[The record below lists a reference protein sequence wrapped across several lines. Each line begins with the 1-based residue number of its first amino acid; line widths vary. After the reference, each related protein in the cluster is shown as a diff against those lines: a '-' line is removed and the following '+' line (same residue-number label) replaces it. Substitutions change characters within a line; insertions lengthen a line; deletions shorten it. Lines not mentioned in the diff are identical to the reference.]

1 MDVKDKTILVTGATD
16 GIGRQTAL
24 DLARMGAH
32 VLIHGRSKEKGI
44 RVLDELNRET
54 CNEKLALYV
63 ADFSSLADVRR
74 MADEIKREQS
84 QLHVLVNN
92 AGSFFK
98 GHKLNADGLEM
109 TFVVNHLA
117 SFLLTNLLLDL
128 LKESA
133 PARVVTVASG
143 AHRNLKVIDWEN
155 LQGEKSYDEFDA
167 YALSKLASVCTM
179 NELADRLAGSGVTVN
194 TLHPGV
200 IETKLLRMSYNMQGA
215 SVEEGA
221 QTSVYLATEP
231 EVEGVTGKYFSHKV
245 EKPISDLAGDP
256 QNRKR
261 FWDISEA
268 LTAKYMD

>member
-1 MDVKDKTILVTGATD
+1 MEVKDKTILVTGATD

-24 DLARMGAH
+24 DLARMGAR

-74 MADEIKREQS
+74 MADEIMREQS
-84 QLHVLVNN
+84 QLHVLINN

-98 GHKLNADGLEM
+98 QHELNADHLEM

-215 SVEEGA
+215 SVEAGA

-245 EKPISDLAGDP
+245 EKPISDLARDP
-256 QNRKR
+256 QNRKK

-268 LTAKYMD
+268 LTAKYLE

>member
-1 MDVKDKTILVTGATD
+1 M
-16 GIGRQTAL
+16 
-24 DLARMGAH
+24 
-32 VLIHGRSKEKGI
+32 
-44 RVLDELNRET
+44 LDELNRET

-74 MADEIKREQS
+74 MADEIMREQS
-84 QLHVLVNN
+84 QLHVLINN

-98 GHKLNADGLEM
+98 QHELNADDLEM

-167 YALSKLASVCTM
+167 LRPLQTGQ
-179 NELADRLAGSGVTVN
+179 RL
-194 TLHPGV
+194 HH
-200 IETKLLRMSYNMQGA
+200 E
-215 SVEEGA
+215 
-221 QTSVYLATEP
+221 
-231 EVEGVTGKYFSHKV
+231 
-245 EKPISDLAGDP
+245 
-256 QNRKR
+256 
-261 FWDISEA
+261 
-268 LTAKYMD
+268 

>member
-1 MDVKDKTILVTGATD
+1 MVMKDKTILVTGATD

-24 DLARMGAH
+24 DLARMGAR
-32 VLIHGRSKEKGI
+32 VLIHGRNKEKGI
-44 RVLDELNRET
+44 RVMDELNRET

-63 ADFSSLADVRR
+63 ADFSSLQEVRR

-84 QLHVLVNN
+84 QLHVLINN
-92 AGSFFK
+92 AGSFFNDYEQN
-98 GHKLNADGLEM
+98 GDGLEM

-128 LKESA
+128 MKEST
-133 PARVVTVASG
+133 PARVITVESS
-143 AHRNLKVIDWEN
+143 AHRNIQEIDWEN
-155 LQGEKSYDEFDA
+155 LQGEKSYNGFDA

-179 NELADRLAGSGVTVN
+179 NQLAERLKGSGVTVN

-200 IETKLLRMSYNMQGA
+200 IDTKLLRMSYKLRGV

-221 QTSVYLATEP
+221 ETPVYLASEP
-231 EVEGVTGKYFSHKV
+231 EVEGVTGKYFGQKV
-245 EKPISDLAGDP
+245 EKRMSDLAMDP
-256 QNRKR
+256 QNWKK
-261 FWDISEA
+261 FWDVSEA

>member
-24 DLARMGAH
+24 DLARLGAR
-32 VLIHGRSKEKGI
+32 VLIHGRNKEKGI
-44 RVLDELNRET
+44 RTLDELNRET

-74 MADEIKREQS
+74 MAEEIKREQS
-84 QLHVLVNN
+84 HLDVLINN

-98 GHKLNADGLEM
+98 DHELNADGLEM

-128 LKESA
+128 LKKSA
-133 PARVVTVASG
+133 PARVVTVESS
-143 AHRNLKVIDWEN
+143 AHKNIKEIDWEN
-155 LQGEKSYDEFDA
+155 LQGEKTYDEFDA
-167 YALSKLASVCTM
+167 YALCKLASICTM
-179 NELADRLAGSGVTVN
+179 NELAQRLAGSGVTVN

-200 IETKLLRMSYNMQGA
+200 IDTKLLRMSYNIPGA

-221 QTSVYLATEP
+221 QTSVYLATET

-245 EKPISDLAGDP
+245 EKPVSDLAKDP
-256 QNRKR
+256 QNQKK
-261 FWDISEA
+261 FWDISEQLVA
-268 LTAKYMD
+268 ENMG